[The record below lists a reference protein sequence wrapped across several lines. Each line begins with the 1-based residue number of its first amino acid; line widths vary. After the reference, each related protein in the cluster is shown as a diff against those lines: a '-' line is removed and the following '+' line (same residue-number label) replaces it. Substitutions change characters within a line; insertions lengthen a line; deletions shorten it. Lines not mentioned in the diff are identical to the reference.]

1 MLITEADVIYRYL
14 AGNIP
19 LYRMLG
25 LLHIPLLVDYLIYPD
40 DRDGNIYELAQ
51 KAREPKQR
59 RVEHRNIRGY
69 LLHISESHI
78 TAQNTASHI
87 PQNKELARAHEELQ
101 YRHDHTVPPIGDQ
114 LHIAFLCHIAL
125 ISNRF
130 RALSAVGFYDTD
142 AGKDIVHHRRSIR
155 RSYP

>member
-1 MLITEADVIYRYL
+1 MSSVTHIVHAHYKVDKCCFTDTRPSYNTYGLTGHDIERDTAQNIAVLITEADVIYRYL

-59 RVEHRNIRGY
+59 RVEHRNMTRISAAYIR
-69 LLHISESHI
+69 ESYH
-78 TAQNTASHI
+78 
-87 PQNKELARAHEELQ
+87 RAE
-101 YRHDHTVPPIGDQ
+101 YRVP
-114 LHIAFLCHIAL
+114 
-125 ISNRF
+125 
-130 RALSAVGFYDTD
+130 YTT
-142 AGKDIVHHRRSIR
+142 K
-155 RSYP
+155 